1 MDKTTVQ
8 NKKSSPAFALG
19 GNYQDVIRNLWLL
32 LLEGNESKVLSKE
45 VAV

>member
-32 LLEGNESKVLSKE
+32 LEGNESKVLSKE